1 MAGNAL
7 KSVKK
12 FMREGERGLKIDD
25 LLKKKKRSPNGKKR
39 LVVKV
44 DVSRSP
50 QKDEQMP
57 TEDIQQQQPPSLN
70 LKHG

>member
-1 MAGNAL
+1 
-7 KSVKK
+7 
-12 FMREGERGLKIDD
+12 MREGERGLKIDD